1 MLFPFEFV
9 AMSKHCNVS
18 SVSILDSRGFFSSM
32 DIDPTVRRTFW
43 NLIVGGGFFWTAVY
57 GINQAQV
64 QRALSLPSLKKA
76 RM

>member
-1 MLFPFEFV
+1 MLVLGVPDEGY
-9 AMSKHCNVS
+9 
-18 SVSILDSRGFFSSM
+18 SRNASFALNLISTFLLR
-32 DIDPTVRRTFW
+32 PTVRHTFW
-43 NLIVGGGFFWTAVY
+43 NIIVGGGFFWTAVY

>member
-1 MLFPFEFV
+1 
-9 AMSKHCNVS
+9 
-18 SVSILDSRGFFSSM
+18 M
-32 DIDPTVRRTFW
+32 DFDPTVRHTFW
-43 NLIVGGGFFWTAVY
+43 NIIVGGGLFWTAVY